1 MTVRKKTATT
11 PRKLLRNAKGYVKIL
26 YTTLVHCDCAVWH
39 VNYIWTLC
47 KTKSLDHNVN
57 GNSDGNDHDDD
68 DGGDGGSDGN
78 SKMSSVKMKSWNGNR
93 KQLNTYENGLTALF
107 MTIALK
113 YMWPAQPKWSRSV
126 LCVVFPSFF
135 PTYFLRTPIRFSLSL
150 SRSVCTRIRMRVYVF
165 NDVGV
170 RAHFSFFFFYFS
182 TSLLFRLLE
191 MKMIQ
196 QNDRVINKWNA
207 V

>member
-1 MTVRKKTATT
+1 MTVKKQRTATT
-11 PRKLLRNAKGYVKIL
+11 PRAQIVLECKRLCKKIL

-57 GNSDGNDHDDD
+57 GNSDGNDNDHDHGGS
-68 DGGDGGSDGN
+68 DGGDGDIE
-78 SKMSSVKMKSWNGNR
+78 MSSVKMKSWNGNR
-93 KQLNTYENGLTALF
+93 KQLNANGNDLTALF

-113 YMWPAQPKWSRSV
+113 CVCVRPAQPKWSRSV

-135 PTYFLRTPIRFSLSL
+135 LPHFLRTPIRLSL
-150 SRSVCTRIRMRVYVF
+150 FLWMRIRMCVCVC
-165 NDVGV
+165 
-170 RAHFSFFFFYFS
+170 ACALFFLFFYFS
-182 TSLLFRLLE
+182 TLLLFRLLE
-191 MKMIQ
+191 IKMIQ